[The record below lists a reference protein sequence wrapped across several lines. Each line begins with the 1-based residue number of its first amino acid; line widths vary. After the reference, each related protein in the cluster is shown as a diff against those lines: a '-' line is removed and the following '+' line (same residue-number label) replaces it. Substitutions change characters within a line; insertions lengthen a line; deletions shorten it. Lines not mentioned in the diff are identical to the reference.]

1 MNLRAILEP
10 LENAFLL
17 GGVAGYLGAM
27 LCFWAQLFFRP
38 DDLSPRSE
46 AWHAASGR
54 TGRTLLALGAALH
67 LLALIGQGSALFLVG
82 VGVAGLF
89 GWVLAVA
96 CLLISSRLGRDTLGA
111 FITPVA
117 LLAALYSLTAR
128 DLHRLARPEALE
140 TQWQIF
146 HVVLIVIGYV
156 ALAFAFAAS
165 LIYLIQENLLK
176 RKQLGGLWQRLPSL
190 HVADEIIF
198 RATSFGLAM
207 LTLGLFIGV
216 VWQQKYHPDYAPLHD
231 PKVIFSALTWL
242 IFAIYLASRTWLGWR
257 GRRNNLVVVG
267 GFLMLVISFF
277 GAPHVLSGVRND
289 DAALKTGREY
299 SP

>member
-1 MNLRAILEP
+1 MNLRALLEP
-10 LENAFLL
+10 FENAFLL
-17 GGVAGYLGAM
+17 LGIGAYLGAM
-27 LCFWAQLFFRP
+27 LCFWAQLFLRP
-38 DDLSPRSE
+38 DDLSARSE
-46 AWHAASGR
+46 RWHAASGR
-54 TGRTLLALGAALH
+54 FGRVLLALGALSH
-67 LLALIGQGSALFLVG
+67 LLALIGQGSALFLLG

-89 GWVLAVA
+89 GWILAVA
-96 CLLISSRLGRDTLGA
+96 SLLISSRLGRDTLGA
-111 FITPVA
+111 FVTPVA

-146 HVVLIVIGYV
+146 HVVLIVIGYA
-156 ALAFAFAAS
+156 ALSFAFAAS

-176 RKQLGGLWQRLPSL
+176 RKHLDGLWQRLPSL

-216 VWQQKYHPDYAPLHD
+216 VWQQIYHPHYAPLRD

-242 IFAIYLASRTWLGWR
+242 TFAAYLATRTWLGWR
-257 GRRNNLVVVG
+257 GRRTNLVVVY
-267 GFLMLVISFF
+267 GFLMLVVSFF
-277 GAPHVLSGVRND
+277 GAPHVLSGVQTGS
-289 DAALKTGREY
+289 DAATAREY
-299 SP
+299 SR

>member
-1 MNLRAILEP
+1 MNLHALLEP
-10 LENAFLL
+10 FENAFLL
-17 GGVAGYLGAM
+17 AGLAGYLGAM
-27 LCFWAQLFFRP
+27 LCFWAQLFLYA
-38 DDLSPRSE
+38 DDFSARTE
-46 AWHAASGR
+46 RWHAASGR
-54 TGRTLLALGAALH
+54 WGRALLALGAALH
-67 LLALIGQGSALFLVG
+67 LLALIGQGGALFLSG

-96 CLLISSRLGRDTLGA
+96 CLLINARWGRDTLGA
-111 FITPVA
+111 FVTPVA

-176 RKQLGGLWQRLPSL
+176 RKQLDGLWQRLPSL

-216 VWQQKYHPDYAPLHD
+216 VWQQRYHPGYAPLQD
-231 PKVIFSALTWL
+231 PKVIFSSVTWI
-242 IFAIYLASRTWLGWR
+242 IFALYLATRSWLGWR
-257 GRRNNLVVVG
+257 GRRTNLVVVY
-267 GFLMLVISFF
+267 GFLMLVVSFF
-277 GAPHVLSGVRND
+277 GAPHVLSGVRNED
-289 DAALKTGREY
+289 TTLSTQREY